1 MVVGI
6 TQSKASEKSVYCLI
20 KRRSFFIRKLLFFLF
35 EQISPSLYKKTSF
48 TKNTLIILSLTYDV
62 GGYGMFLMGRIT
74 KYICSA
80 CVCSLLAITMI
91 NPQSSSAF
99 TNQVIQQGAV
109 GEDVIELQSRL
120 QYIGFY
126 NGKID
131 GVFGWSTYWALRNFQ
146 YEFGIKKVD
155 GLAGAQTKQKLADVT
170 KYYEYHVKTEL
181 KKGNKFTHYG
191 GVPIDKQ
198 KGSSAKSSQNNVQK
212 NAKSQSKSQ
221 QQQPTGQQS
230 RGQQSR
236 GQQSRGQQSQG
247 QQQSEGRNNNQATP
261 QQNQTNKAATNGGSE
276 QQQEKAQKP
285 TALNVPNGFSQNDIQ
300 LMANAV
306 YGEARGEPYNG
317 QVAVAAVILNRVNS
331 PTFPNTVAGVIF
343 EPRAFTA
350 VADGQIWLEP
360 DETAKKAVLDAINGW
375 DPTGNAMYY
384 FNPDTATSAWIWSR
398 PQIKQIGKH
407 IFCN

>member
-1 MVVGI
+1 MPN
-6 TQSKASEKSVYCLI
+6 
-20 KRRSFFIRKLLFFLF
+20 KRRSFFIRKLLFFCLF

-99 TNQVIQQGAV
+99 TNQVIQRGAV

-146 YEFGIKKVD
+146 YEFGIKKID

-236 GQQSRGQQSQG
+236 G

>member
-20 KRRSFFIRKLLFFLF
+20 KRRSFFIRKLLFFCLF

-126 NGKID
+126 NGEID

-146 YEFGIKKVD
+146 YEFGIKKID

-230 RGQQSR
+230 R
-236 GQQSRGQQSQG
+236 G

-360 DETAKKAVLDAINGW
+360 NETAKKAVLDAINGW